1 MDFLHEKQGKTRKNH
16 RIMKTFSYFYFEKDH
31 ACHYNL
37 QITKE
42 HENRKTEREIIM
54 KKKQMKI
61 TVLAAAIAVFTAL
74 TGCGATGEAKE
85 NSKDSDK
92 TVLRIAAQP
101 YPLYSSV
108 WVAHDLGYLE
118 EELAAVNAEYT
129 WTEFQSGPLV
139 NEAVAAGEADLGF
152 MADLPAIIAKATGQ
166 DIEII
171 SNVAYGGKALA
182 VLVSPDSDITSV
194 ADLKGKKIGYA
205 TGSYAQHLLALLLD
219 QEGLSLKDVES
230 VNLGAGDQPAA
241 LANGQVD
248 ALVIW
253 EQYISKLTT
262 EGTAKVLADG
272 TGIKRGNM
280 VNYAVSSY
288 AQEHS
293 DVIEA
298 YIKAL
303 DKADAYIQEHP
314 EDAAELIAD
323 DFGVDE
329 VVMEKILTNL
339 TFTTELTTDDIEEIK
354 KVKDFSLTEGIIG
367 NDVDTD
373 SFIHTEYLDAVK
385 K

>member
-1 MDFLHEKQGKTRKNH
+1 MNTKT
-16 RIMKTFSYFYFEKDH
+16 
-31 ACHYNL
+31 
-37 QITKE
+37 
-42 HENRKTEREIIM
+42 RKTEREIIM
-54 KKKQMKI
+54 KKKQII
-61 TVLAAAIAVFTAL
+61 TTVFATAIVASAVFTVAVGN
-74 TGCGATGEAKE
+74 TTTVQAKG
-85 NSKDSDK
+85 NNDDK

-108 WVAHDLGYLE
+108 WVAHDLGYLD
-118 EELAAVNAEYT
+118 EELNAVNAEYT

-152 MADLPAIIAKATGQ
+152 MADLPAIIAKSTGQ
-166 DIEII
+166 EIEIV
-171 SNVAYGGKALA
+171 SNVAYGEKAIA
-182 VLVSPDSDITSV
+182 VLVSPDSDIKSV
-194 ADLKGKKIGYA
+194 ADLKGKKVAYA

-262 EGTAKVLADG
+262 DGTAKVLADG

-288 AQEHS
+288 AEEHP

-298 YIKAL
+298 YIRAL
-303 DKADAYIQEHP
+303 DAITRINLQDQLLDIWEKEPITMILVTHDI
-314 EDAAELIAD
+314 
-323 DFGVDE
+323 DE
-329 VVMEKILTNL
+329 AIYLGNKVVVMTPRPGRIRNIRKIDLGVPRRRTGAN
-339 TFTTELTTDDIEEIK
+339 FAEIK
-354 KVKDFSLTEGIIG
+354 DELYKEFFKEADVPFSYSI
-367 NDVDTD
+367 
-373 SFIHTEYLDAVK
+373 
-385 K
+385 